1 MEPKITALNAGSG
14 VTLYHTGP
22 ALDHGPLPAVFY
34 FALSG
39 PDSLTLDPFNQ
50 PVRFLMDQKIRLFS
64 LTLPGHENSL
74 PATQAI
80 QLWAEDMA
88 RGIDCLGNFLE
99 QAETAFHF
107 ALAKQLID
115 PHKCAAAG
123 LSRGGFLAAHFAARL
138 EKVRF
143 LLAFAPITKLHKAK
157 EFAEHKDDPKVLR
170 WDLEHLAPSL
180 CDRHVRLYI
189 GNCDTRVGTRSCFDF
204 AESLVT
210 QAVHKKIRSPQIEL
224 FLTPSI
230 GQMGHGTSPE
240 VFRQGA
246 DWLVDCFQ

>member
-1 MEPKITALNAGSG
+1 MKPNITALNAGSG

-22 ALDHGPLPAVFY
+22 ALNHGPLPAVFY

-50 PVRFLMDQKIRLFS
+50 PVQFLLGQKIRIFS

-80 QLWAEDMA
+80 QLWAEDIA

-99 QAETAFHF
+99 QAEIAFHF
-107 ALAKQLID
+107 ALTQQLID
-115 PHKCAAAG
+115 PNKCAAAG

-138 EKVRF
+138 EKIRF
-143 LLAFAPITKLHKAK
+143 LLAFAPITKLQSAK
-157 EFAEHKDDPKVLR
+157 EFAEYRDDPRVTR
-170 WDLEHLAPSL
+170 WDLEHTASFLYH
-180 CDRHVRLYI
+180 RHVRLYI
-189 GNCDTRVGTRSCFDF
+189 GNCDTRVGTRSCFNF
-204 AESLVT
+204 AESLVN
-210 QAVHKKIRSPQIEL
+210 QAVEKKIRSPQIEL
-224 FLTPSI
+224 FITPSI

-240 VFRQGA
+240 IFRRGA